1 MISVVNIRFD
11 VETILFQLFL
21 LHFSEMSSDFPLE
34 FYRLI
39 YFNWQ
44 KLHVFLLKNVTT
56 ASCVLFMIEFSFTA
70 FITSSVILT
79 KREAAIF

>member
-34 FYRLI
+34 FYMLI
-39 YFNWQ
+39 
-44 KLHVFLLKNVTT
+44 
-56 ASCVLFMIEFSFTA
+56 
-70 FITSSVILT
+70 
-79 KREAAIF
+79 